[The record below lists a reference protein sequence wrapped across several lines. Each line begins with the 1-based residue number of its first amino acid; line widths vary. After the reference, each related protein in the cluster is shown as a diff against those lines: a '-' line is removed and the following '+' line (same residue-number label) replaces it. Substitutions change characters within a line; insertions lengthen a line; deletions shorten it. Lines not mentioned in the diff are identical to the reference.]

1 MKQSQHVDSKDRW
14 DCQSSKVSTSSV
26 TYASGA
32 SGATLIQP
40 KLHHNAVD
48 NAATEHQCTSDSDV
62 AQLKRIKSFIDMSK
76 LQNRDVA

>member
-1 MKQSQHVDSKDRW
+1 M
-14 DCQSSKVSTSSV
+14 
-26 TYASGA
+26 
-32 SGATLIQP
+32 QP